1 LPARFSAFELH
12 GTGGFDRLF
21 LTGVKGAGNDLDRG
35 VLKGVVSGKGI
46 DLANTIKKHKPLQ
59 HIKTTLAEKLFISFT
74 LIPKNKTMKK
84 LFYFALVAGMT
95 CFMQACKGHK
105 DSKESADSANTAIA
119 DTAKK
124 DSLATVDK
132 DDAKFAVAAANG
144 GMAEVEL
151 GKLAQEKA
159 ANPKVKDFG
168 AMMVS
173 DHSKANDEMKALAQ
187 SKGITLPSTIDADE
201 QKVKDDLSAKS
212 GADFDKAYVSNMI
225 DDHKKDIKEFEDA
238 SKNCKDADL
247 KAFAS
252 KTLPTLKMHLDAIQK
267 IHDSMK

>member
-1 LPARFSAFELH
+1 
-12 GTGGFDRLF
+12 
-21 LTGVKGAGNDLDRG
+21 
-35 VLKGVVSGKGI
+35 
-46 DLANTIKKHKPLQ
+46 
-59 HIKTTLAEKLFISFT
+59 
-74 LIPKNKTMKK
+74 MKK
-84 LFYFALVAGMT
+84 LTYLTLIAGMA
-95 CFMQACKGHK
+95 CLVQACSGPK
-105 DSKESADSANTAIA
+105 DSKASADSANMAKA

-124 DSLATVDK
+124 DSAMAAVDK

-151 GKLAQEKA
+151 GQLAQQKA
-159 ANPKVKDFG
+159 ANAKVKDFG
-168 AMMVS
+168 AMMVT
-173 DHSKANDEMKALAQ
+173 DHTKANDEMKALAQ
-187 SKGITLPSTIDADE
+187 SKGITLPTTIDTDE

-247 KAFAS
+247 KGFAV
-252 KTLPTLKMHLDAIQK
+252 KTLPTLKMHLEAIQK